1 MSKKKKKSS
10 KQRDTKT
17 RKLHL
22 LPIALACLA
31 GVALLAYLTGWPMGG
46 GVDYQTLQGKW
57 LRVDGSYVIEIR
69 SVADDGKMDAT
80 YSNPKPINVSKA
92 RATRTDDTVKVSVEL
107 QDVNYPGSTYTLT
120 YDRDRDVLNG
130 LYYQAALR
138 QQFDVRF
145 VRMK

>member
-10 KQRDTKT
+10 KQRNTKT
-17 RKLHL
+17 RKLPL
-22 LPIALACLA
+22 LPIALACLV

-92 RATRTDDTVKVSVEL
+92 RATRTDDTIKVSVEL

-120 YDRDRDVLNG
+120 YDPGEDVLEG
-130 LYYQAALR
+130 IYYQAVQK
-138 QQFDVRF
+138 QQFQVRF
-145 VRMK
+145 IRIE